1 MVKCKYKHLFMT
13 PKTDNVAA
21 NVCRS
26 QGWSDGRKKKH
37 SSSNTRDTC
46 NMSVPLIFL
55 FPLSS
60 WFYVL
65 PENVAFWAM
74 KRETFLWES
83 CCLKLPSENTFRS
96 TPKEPATELC
106 SCSWPQFLWDTML
119 NCSPPLKVAKRE
131 EVWEER
137 KILLFPFGSSNLLCQ
152 SNCLWDGNLLSYHSE
167 IAMFG
172 KSILAFTVHLLFEVL
187 PWFVSVLNFCKV
199 SQL

>member
-13 PKTDNVAA
+13 PRADNVAA
-21 NVCRS
+21 NACRS
-26 QGWSDGRKKKH
+26 QGWSDGRKKKKH
-37 SSSNTRDTC
+37 SSFYTRDMC
-46 NMSVPLIFL
+46 NLSVPVIFL

-106 SCSWPQFLWDTML
+106 SCSWPQFLCDTML
-119 NCSPPLKVAKRE
+119 NCSPPQVAKRY
-131 EVWEER
+131 ER
-137 KILLFPFGSSNLLCQ
+137 KGKYCFFLLVAVIC
-152 SNCLWDGNLLSYHSE
+152 YVKV
-167 IAMFG
+167 IA
-172 KSILAFTVHLLFEVL
+172 FEMVIFSL
-187 PWFVSVLNFCKV
+187 ITLR
-199 SQL
+199 